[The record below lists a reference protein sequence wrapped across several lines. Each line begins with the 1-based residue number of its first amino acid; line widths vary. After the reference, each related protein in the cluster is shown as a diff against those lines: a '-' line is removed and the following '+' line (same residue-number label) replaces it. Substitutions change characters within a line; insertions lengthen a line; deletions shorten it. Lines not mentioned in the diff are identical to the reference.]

1 MTNILR
7 STEKELQRKTELKM
21 KLENEILANMQDC
34 LLNDKAVESMANGIK
49 KMREMSKKQVSAVF
63 GLSWTIFFW
72 FYQRQIWIM
81 TNLTD
86 KSFEMKDFR
95 ALQCMQ
101 FWLLSSMQCM
111 HLLHTVFEAM
121 PFGIN

>member
-101 FWLLSSMQCM
+101 F
-111 HLLHTVFEAM
+111 
-121 PFGIN
+121 